1 MLTPGRKGGLGATP
15 AKSTSVAAQARRNLS
30 EEQRAELKE
39 AFDLFDTEKSGKI
52 DYHEL
57 KVARRAMGFECK
69 KAEAVKLIEEH
80 DPSGSGYIGYDDFVS
95 ISAVRIAQRSPAE
108 EMKKAFELFDE
119 DGNPGPE
126 TPTPTTPTHPS
137 T

>member
-1 MLTPGRKGGLGATP
+1 MASLRDTPMLTPGRKGGLGATP

-57 KVARRAMGFECK
+57 KVALLDVVLPDGGVLAAAATRSCSSFGTGTIGPVLPSSSPPSPVAMAPSAPSAAGAVDAMRR
-69 KAEAVKLIEEH
+69 
-80 DPSGSGYIGYDDFVS
+80 
-95 ISAVRIAQRSPAE
+95 
-108 EMKKAFELFDE
+108 
-119 DGNPGPE
+119 
-126 TPTPTTPTHPS
+126 
-137 T
+137 

>member
-1 MLTPGRKGGLGATP
+1 
-15 AKSTSVAAQARRNLS
+15 
-30 EEQRAELKE
+30 
-39 AFDLFDTEKSGKI
+39 
-52 DYHEL
+52 
-57 KVARRAMGFECK
+57 MGFECK

-119 DGNPGPE
+119 DGTGKISLRNLRHIARELGE
-126 TPTPTTPTHPS
+126 NLTDDDLQAMIQEFDKDEDGQIS
-137 T
+137 LEEFAGIMDKASLYE